1 MLKAQRS
8 SEETYRGA
16 TTTHHR
22 IDDRLKQRPRDVLR
36 QPRTRYE
43 QGCQHQTENNFRF
56 IIQPKMA
63 KRICPILFHFTSLLT
78 FRGAKIQKK
87 SDICKDF
94 RTKKSAEALFLLFVT
109 KYCPHEVAKL
119 GNNPFA
125 GHRIAM
131 TICLPNPSLLQFG
144 IAWMPDIVDDT

>member
-16 TTTHHR
+16 TTTQHR
-22 IDDRLKQRPRDVLR
+22 IDDRLKQRLRDVLR

-43 QGCQHQTENNFRF
+43 HGGQHQTENNFRLVV
-56 IIQPKMA
+56 QPKMA

-87 SDICKDF
+87 SEICKDF
-94 RTKKSAEALFLLFVT
+94 GTKKSAEALFLLQLNKERSATIDTSFLCFFV
-109 KYCPHEVAKL
+109 L
-119 GNNPFA
+119 G
-125 GHRIAM
+125 
-131 TICLPNPSLLQFG
+131 T
-144 IAWMPDIVDDT
+144 